1 MNKTLKDKFKATSVH
16 LLISFVLAVICY
28 LLIKQMYPSPLLK
41 ATGVISIFLMM
52 MAIDL
57 VVGPLL
63 TFIVYKVPKKTL
75 KMDLTVI
82 AILQASALCYGMYSM
97 YQGRPAW
104 VTYVIDRFELVRA
117 NEMVENPDVSIE
129 PKPLGISYHYAE
141 FTVTAENR
149 FEMFMQESQGAG
161 PQNRP
166 EFYRPLAKANSL
178 LLQHKKPLVELEKYN
193 NIDKVKSVLKKYPKA
208 NGYLP
213 LKGNAED
220 MTVLLNTTNNTA
232 NVEAMVDLRPW

>member
-16 LLISFVLAVICY
+16 LLISFILAIICY
-28 LLIKQMYPSPLLK
+28 LLIKQMYPSPLLT
-41 ATGVISIFLMM
+41 ATGVLSIFMMM

-117 NEMVENPDVSIE
+117 NEMVENPDYSIK
-129 PKPLGISYHYAE
+129 PKPLGVSYHYAE
-141 FTVTAENR
+141 FTVTPENR
-149 FEMFMQESQGAG
+149 FEMFMQESYGAG

-166 EFYRPLAKANSL
+166 DFYRPLNQATPL
-178 LLQHKKPLVELEKYN
+178 LLKKSKPLTELNEYN
-193 NIDKVKSVLKKYPKA
+193 DDNKVKSVLKSYPNA
-208 NGYLP
+208 TAYLP
-213 LKGNAED
+213 LKASSVD
-220 MTVLLNTTNNTA
+220 MTVLVNTKNNDVKI
-232 NVEAMVDLRPW
+232 VEIVDLRPW

>member
-1 MNKTLKDKFKATSVH
+1 MNKTLKDKFKATSIH
-16 LLISFVLAVICY
+16 LLISFILAIICY
-28 LLIKQMYPSPLLK
+28 LLIKQMYPSPLLT
-41 ATGVISIFLMM
+41 ATGVLSIFIMM

-117 NEMVENPDVSIE
+117 NEMVENPDYSITPKTLGVS
-129 PKPLGISYHYAE
+129 YYYAD
-141 FTVTAENR
+141 FTVTPENR
-149 FEMFMQESQGAG
+149 FEMFMQEAYGAG

-166 EFYRPLAKANSL
+166 EFYRPLAKATPL
-178 LLQHKKPLVELEKYN
+178 LLKNSKPLTELDKYN
-193 NIDKVKSVLKKYPKA
+193 QANKVQSVIKSHPNATAYI
-208 NGYLP
+208 P
-213 LKGNAED
+213 LKASAVD
-220 MTVLLNTTNNTA
+220 MTVLVNTKNN
-232 NVEAMVDLRPW
+232 NVKVIDIVDLRPW